1 MFMPPEAW
9 LILFEIFLLRSFTM
23 LRRTVIALV
32 AAFFCASALPSLAE
46 AADKIGVANPM
57 RLSAQSAP
65 GKEAEKQLSA
75 MFGKER
81 DQLEKQGAELNKK
94 AEDLRKQAA
103 ALSEKARNERAQK
116 IQKQA
121 QELDVKGT
129 AYTQRLSRVQQAINA
144 QMNDVVREACKS
156 FAKKNKYSMIV
167 DGTVVMYFDNAN
179 DVTDDLIEEVNK
191 IWKSK
196 GGKFDLSSVK

>member
-1 MFMPPEAW
+1 
-9 LILFEIFLLRSFTM
+9 M

-32 AAFFCASALPSLAE
+32 MAFFCAAAVMPSQAE
-46 AADKIGVANPM
+46 ATGKIGVANPM
-57 RLSAQSAP
+57 RLSNQSVP
-65 GKEAEKQLSA
+65 GKEAEKQLTA
-75 MFGKER
+75 MFSKER
-81 DQLEKQGAELNKK
+81 EQLEKQGAALNKQ

>member
-1 MFMPPEAW
+1 
-9 LILFEIFLLRSFTM
+9 M

-32 AAFFCASALPSLAE
+32 VAFLFTAVAAAPSQAD
-46 AADKIGVANPM
+46 AAGKIGVANPM
-57 RLSAQSAP
+57 RLSSQSDP
-65 GKEAEKQLSA
+65 GKEAEKQLSN

-81 DQLEKQGAELNKK
+81 QQLEKQGADLNKQ

-121 QELDVKGT
+121 QELDTKGT
-129 AYTQRLSRVQQAINA
+129 AYTQRLSRVQQAINSQLNEVLRA
-144 QMNDVVREACKS
+144 ACES
-156 FAKKNKYSMIV
+156 FAKKNGYDMIV
-167 DGTVVMYFDNAN
+167 DGTVVMFYTKAN

-191 IWKSK
+191 LWKSK
-196 GGKFDLSSVK
+196 GGKFKLDSVK